1 MQFDKFDA
9 AANRVLNTAL
19 ETAQSC
25 GSTYVGSEHILYG
38 ILLQGKDGV
47 SSLLRHACGSPDKLM
62 EWMMDGEV
70 RGSRTLLVF
79 DCFSERARQMLNH
92 AVVLGT
98 RSKRPQ
104 IGVPQIVQAML
115 LDSDASASVY
125 LVHCGVQPVKLLKS
139 IQELTQCTPPAESA
153 PAQERR
159 GVRSAF
165 WSKYGRDLTRA
176 AQQGELMPVIGRE
189 KEIQRILCVLGRK
202 TKNNPCLIGEP
213 GVGKTALIEGIAQQI
228 VSGTAPFFL
237 ADKTIIALDMAAL
250 VAGTKYRGDFE
261 ERIRTLIEEA
271 RKDDSVL
278 LFIDELHMIVGSGS
292 AEGFIDA
299 ANLLKPAL
307 ARGDFR
313 LIGATT
319 ISEYR
324 KCIEPD
330 GALDRRF
337 QTVQVDEPSAEDTWR
352 ILCGLRP
359 SLEHFHQVMITDQ
372 AIRAAI
378 SLTQRFMPAKM
389 FPDKALDLIDEACA
403 YARIAPESML
413 CNECCVDGPAI
424 CAALYRAT
432 GIECSELS
440 ASVSDKIRTLPEV
453 LSRRIVGQSE
463 AIKALW
469 SELLCSATAPEER
482 TRPMGSFLFA
492 GPSGVGKTR
501 LAKELAAAL
510 FGDARQMIR
519 FDLSEYMEAIS
530 VSSLIGAAP
539 GYVGYDKG
547 GRLTE
552 AIRRKPYC
560 VLLLDEFEKAHPDV
574 RNLFLQVLDEGR
586 LTDASGRIVSFANV
600 ILIVTTNAAGST
612 TSIGFGD
619 VGTSTES
626 ARIQSYFTPELVN
639 RFDRVVRFRALDTAD
654 YTAIARQQLEEL
666 AAKYEKQHIFVHIP
680 PEAAELIGRNCS
692 RSGEGARNITRQIRS
707 QIILPIAEQRTSE
720 TASPE
725 MAVLCEGDQL
735 RVVCTQALPL
745 ATLALNA

>member
-1 MQFDKFDA
+1 MQFEKFDA
-9 AANRVLNTAL
+9 PANRVLNSAL
-19 ETAQSC
+19 EAAQSC

-47 SSLLRHACGSPDKLM
+47 SSLMRHACGSADKLM
-62 EWMMDGEV
+62 EWILDGEI

-79 DCFSERARQMLNH
+79 DCFSERARQMLNN
-92 AVVLGT
+92 AVVIGT

-104 IGVPQIVQAML
+104 IGIAQIAQALL
-115 LDSDASASVY
+115 LDSDATASAY
-125 LVHCGVQPVKLLKS
+125 LAHCGVQPHKLLKS
-139 IQELTQCTPPAESA
+139 IQELTQCTPTAESA
-153 PAQERR
+153 PTNERR

-228 VSGTAPFFL
+228 ACGTAPFFL
-237 ADKTIIALDMAAL
+237 ADKTIISLDMAAL

-292 AEGFIDA
+292 AEGSIDA

-319 ISEYR
+319 LSEYR

-337 QTVQVDEPSAEDTWR
+337 QTIQVEEPSPEDTWH

-372 AIRAAI
+372 AIHTAI
-378 SLTQRFMPAKM
+378 ALTQRFMPARM
-389 FPDKALDLIDEACA
+389 FPDKALDLVDEACA
-403 YARIAPESML
+403 HARIAPEAMYG
-413 CNECCVDGPAI
+413 EGCVDAAAI
-424 CAALYRAT
+424 GAALYRAT
-432 GIECSELS
+432 GIECGTLS
-440 ASVSDKIRTLPEV
+440 CSLTEKIRQLPER
-453 LSRRIVGQSE
+453 LSRRIIGQDA
-463 AIKALW
+463 AIQALW
-469 SELLCSATAPEER
+469 SELLCAVTAPEER
-482 TRPMGSFLFA
+482 VRSLGSFLFA
-492 GPSGVGKTR
+492 GPSGVGKTQ

-510 FGDARQMIR
+510 FGDERQLIR

-586 LTDASGRIVSFANV
+586 LTDASGRVVSFANV
-600 ILIVTTNAAGST
+600 VVIVTTNAGGGA

-619 VGTSTES
+619 LKFGAET
-626 ARIQSYFTPELVN
+626 ARMQGYFTPELVN
-639 RFDRVVRFRALDTAD
+639 RFDRVVQFRALNAAD
-654 YTAIARQQLEEL
+654 YTQIARQQLAEL
-666 AAKYEKQHIFVHIP
+666 TARLEKQHVILHVA
-680 PEAAELIGRNCS
+680 PEAAEVIGRQCS
-692 RSGEGARNITRQIRS
+692 RSGEGARNIARQIRA
-707 QIILPIAEQRTSE
+707 QIVLPVAEQRTAE
-720 TASPE
+720 APVLE
-725 MAVLCEGDQL
+725 LAVLCEGDRL
-735 RVVCTQALPL
+735 RVACPQSLPQEP
-745 ATLALNA
+745 LALNA